1 MVALEEVV
9 VVLLEALD
17 EGVLVELEALDEGVE
32 GKSGTTTYVA
42 AAS

>member
-32 GKSGTTTYVA
+32 GKSGTTT
-42 AAS
+42 